1 MAKVAFV
8 FPGQGA
14 QYVGMGKELYENNEI
29 ARKEFD
35 SLFSK
40 LDFDLKTVMFE
51 GPEEAL
57 KETKNTQPAIV
68 SMSLVLTKLLEEKG
82 IKPDF
87 VAGHSVGEYA
97 AFGAAGYLSIENAV
111 KLTAARGKFMNDVAQ
126 KVNGGMAAIIG
137 LESDKIVEVLKTVDG
152 VVEAVNFNEPKQTVI
167 AGQKD
172 AIEKACVALKEA
184 GARRAMPLAVSG
196 PFHSSL
202 MKEAGEKLKEEA
214 NNYDFK
220 MTDVKLI
227 ANTTADILTS
237 VEDIKEEIYA
247 SVEDIKEEIYAQS
260 FGPVKWVDTVKKMK
274 EQGVTTIYEIG
285 PGKVL
290 SGLIKKIDKE
300 FEIKNI
306 EKLEDLQNIM

>member
-1 MAKVAFV
+1 MSKIAFV

-14 QYVGMGKELYENNEI
+14 QYVGMGKELYENNEL

-35 SLFSK
+35 KLFSN

-68 SMSLVLTKLLEEKG
+68 SMSLILTKLLEEKG
-82 IKPDF
+82 IKADF

-97 AFGAAGYLSIENAV
+97 AFGAAGYLSIDEAV
-111 KLTAARGKFMNDVAQ
+111 KLTSARGKFMNDVAV

-137 LESDKIVEVLKTVDG
+137 LDSDKIVETLKNVEG
-152 VVEAVNFNEPKQTVI
+152 IVEAVNFNEPKQTVI

-172 AIEKACVALKEA
+172 AIERACVALKEA

-202 MKEAGEKLKEEA
+202 MQEAGEKLKEEA
-214 NNYDFK
+214 EKYNFQ
-220 MTDVKLI
+220 MTDIKLV
-227 ANTTADILTS
+227 ANTTAEVLQNVD
-237 VEDIKEEIYA
+237 EIKEEIY
-247 SVEDIKEEIYAQS
+247 KQS
-260 FGPVKWVDTVKKMK
+260 FGPVRWVETIQKLKD
-274 EQGVTTIYEIG
+274 EGVTQIYEIG

-290 SGLIKKIDKE
+290 AGLIKKIDKE
-300 FEIKNI
+300 IQVKNI
-306 EKLEDLQNIM
+306 EKLEDFENIM

>member
-1 MAKVAFV
+1 MSKIAFI

-14 QYVGMGKELYENNEI
+14 QYVGMGKELYENNEL

-35 SLFSK
+35 KLFSS

-68 SMSLVLTKLLEEKG
+68 SMSLILTKLLEEKG
-82 IKPDF
+82 IKADF

-97 AFGAAGYLSIENAV
+97 AFGAARYLSIDEAV
-111 KLTAARGKFMNDVAQ
+111 KLTSARGKFMNDVAV

-137 LESDKIVEVLKTVDG
+137 LDSDKIVETLKTVEG
-152 VVEAVNFNEPKQTVI
+152 IVEAVNFNEPKQTVI

-172 AIEKACVALKEA
+172 AIERACVALKEA

-202 MKEAGEKLKEEA
+202 MQEAGEKLKEEA
-214 NNYDFK
+214 EKYNFQ
-220 MTDVKLI
+220 MTDVKLV
-227 ANTTADILTS
+227 ANTTAEVLQNVD
-237 VEDIKEEIYA
+237 EIKEEIY
-247 SVEDIKEEIYAQS
+247 KQS
-260 FGPVKWVDTVKKMK
+260 FGPVRWVETIQKLKA
-274 EQGVTTIYEIG
+274 EGVTQIYEIG

-290 SGLIKKIDKE
+290 AGLIKKIDKE
-300 FEIKNI
+300 IQVKNI
-306 EKLEDLQNIM
+306 EKLEDFENIM

>member
-1 MAKVAFV
+1 MSKIAFV
-8 FPGQGA
+8 FPGQGT
-14 QYVGMGKELYENNEI
+14 QYVGMGKELYENSEL
-29 ARKEFD
+29 AKKEFD

-68 SMSLVLTKLLEEKG
+68 SMSLILTKLLEAKG
-82 IKPDF
+82 VKPDY

-97 AFGAAGYLSIENAV
+97 AFGAAGYLSTEDTV
-111 KLTAARGKFMNDVAQ
+111 KLTSARGKFMNDTAV

-137 LESDKIVEVLKTVDG
+137 LDSEKIKEVLKNVEG
-152 VVEAVNFNEPKQTVI
+152 IVEAVNFNEPNQTVI

-172 AIEKACVALKEA
+172 AIERACTALKEA

-214 NNYDFK
+214 EKYTFQ
-220 MTDVKLI
+220 MTDVKLV
-227 ANTTADILTS
+227 ANTTADTLNSI
-237 VEDIKEEIYA
+237 EDIKN
-247 SVEDIKEEIYAQS
+247 EIYAQS
-260 FGPVKWVDTVKKMK
+260 FGPVKWVDTVKKLK
-274 EQGVTTIYEIG
+274 SEGVTKIYEIG

-290 SGLIKKIDKE
+290 AGLVKKIDKE
-300 FEIKNI
+300 IEIKNI
-306 EKLEDLQNIM
+306 EKLEDLENLM

>member
-1 MAKVAFV
+1 MSKIAFV

-14 QYVGMGKELYENNEI
+14 QYVGMGKELYENNET

-35 SLFSK
+35 KLFSS

-51 GPEEAL
+51 GPAEAL

-68 SMSLVLTKLLEEKG
+68 SMSLILTKLLEEKG

-97 AFGAAGYLSIENAV
+97 AFGAVGYLSIEDAV

-137 LESDKIVEVLKTVDG
+137 LESDKIIEVLKTVDG

-167 AGQKD
+167 AGEKD
-172 AIEKACVALKEA
+172 AIERACVALKEA
-184 GARRAMPLAVSG
+184 GARRALPLAVSG

-202 MKEAGEKLKEEA
+202 MKEAGEELKKEA
-214 NNYDFK
+214 EKYNFK

-227 ANTTADILTS
+227 ANTTAEI
-237 VEDIKEEIYA
+237 IKNVDEIKA
-247 SVEDIKEEIYAQS
+247 EIYAQS

-274 EQGVTTIYEIG
+274 AEGVTTIYEIG

-300 FEIKNI
+300 FEIKNV

>member
-97 AFGAAGYLSIENAV
+97 AFGAAGYLSIEDAV

-247 SVEDIKEEIYAQS
+247 QS

>member
-1 MAKVAFV
+1 MSKIAFV

-14 QYVGMGKELYENNEI
+14 QYVGMGKELYENNEL

-35 SLFSK
+35 KLFSS

-68 SMSLVLTKLLEEKG
+68 SMSLILTKLLEEKG
-82 IKPDF
+82 IKADF

-97 AFGAAGYLSIENAV
+97 AFGAAGYLSIDEAV
-111 KLTAARGKFMNDVAQ
+111 KLTSARGKFMNDVAV

-137 LESDKIVEVLKTVDG
+137 LDSDKIVETLKNVEG
-152 VVEAVNFNEPKQTVI
+152 IVEAVNFNEPKQTVI

-172 AIEKACVALKEA
+172 AIERACVALKEA

-202 MKEAGEKLKEEA
+202 MQEAGEKLKEEA
-214 NNYDFK
+214 EKYNFQ
-220 MTDVKLI
+220 MTDVKLV
-227 ANTTADILTS
+227 ANTTAEVLKNVD
-237 VEDIKEEIYA
+237 EIKEEIY
-247 SVEDIKEEIYAQS
+247 KQS
-260 FGPVKWVDTVKKMK
+260 FGPVSWVETIQKLKA
-274 EQGVTTIYEIG
+274 EGVTQIYEIG

-290 SGLIKKIDKE
+290 AGLIKKIDKE
-300 FEIKNI
+300 IQVKNI
-306 EKLEDLQNIM
+306 EKLEDFENIM